1 MLHYPFCSVV
11 LSFISE
17 NLGGLLL
24 GDLLWVVNSSI
35 PHFFLSEKVFI
46 GDLIRTAIWCDIISH
61 SFNTRRAVTAASSAG
76 WLGSSRGTLQARTR
90 TAFTRVHCARRA
102 VGGNLVFS

>member
-24 GDLLWVVNSSI
+24 SDLLWVVNSSI

-46 GDLIRTAIWCDIISH
+46 GDLIHTAIWCDIISH
-61 SFNTRRAVTAASSAG
+61 SFNTRRAAIATAASSTG
-76 WLGSSRGTLQARTR
+76 WLSSSRDILHSSMRT
-90 TAFTRVHCARRA
+90 
-102 VGGNLVFS
+102 VFSRVP